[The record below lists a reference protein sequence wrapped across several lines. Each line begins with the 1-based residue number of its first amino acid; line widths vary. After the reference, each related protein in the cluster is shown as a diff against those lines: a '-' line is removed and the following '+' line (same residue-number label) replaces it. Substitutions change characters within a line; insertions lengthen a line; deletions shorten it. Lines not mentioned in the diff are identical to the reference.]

1 MLAENLLILE
11 DYMADNLDAS
21 KGGKARAKAL
31 TSDERKAIARNAAL
45 ARWDS
50 DAVLAIPRETH
61 PGTIQIG
68 QAVLQCGVL
77 DNNIRVFSTRGVT
90 RAMGGKQTGTRG
102 AKDGAPQLP
111 PFLASDSI
119 KPFISPQL
127 MARLLTPLQ
136 YRPKHGG
143 RTAFG
148 YEATLLPEICELILE
163 ANDKSPFRPNQRHL
177 VDTANTLIRGFA
189 RVGIIALIDEATG
202 FQDDRAK
209 DELTRLLA
217 AYVQEVFR
225 PYVSKFPNEFFK
237 ELYRVYGWEYK
248 PGNTQSPRYV
258 GKFINKYIYQA
269 LPPNVLPRI
278 QELNPINAKGQRPR
292 KNFQH
297 LTGIVG
303 EPHLDKQLAVVTTL
317 LKLSDNPTGFDEIYQ
332 RALGKDYQ
340 TRFNFPEP
348 PTLVIDVELTPNLS
362 KRKSRTRH
370 T

>member
-1 MLAENLLILE
+1 MVKAK
-11 DYMADNLDAS
+11 ATNLDAS
-21 KGGKARAKAL
+21 KGGTARAEAL
-31 TSDERKAIARNAAL
+31 SPVQRTEIARRAAE
-45 ARWDS
+45 ARWS
-50 DAVLAIPRETH
+50 AVDKHTLPKETH

-68 QAVLQCGVL
+68 NAVLQCSVL

-90 RAMGGKQTGTRG
+90 RAMGGRRTGTAGG
-102 AKDGAPQLP
+102 AGSGAPQLP

-119 KPFISPQL
+119 KSCISPQL

-148 YEATLLPEICELILE
+148 YEATLIPEICELILE
-163 ANDKSPFRPNQRHL
+163 ANEQTPFKANQRHL
-177 VDTANTLIRGFA
+177 VTTANTLIRGFA
-189 RVGIIALIDEATG
+189 RVGIIALVDEATG

-248 PGNTQSPRYV
+248 TGNTQSPRYV
-258 GKFINKYIYQA
+258 GKFINKYVYQA
-269 LPPNVLPRI
+269 LPPNVLPKL

-292 KNFQH
+292 KHFQH
-297 LTGIVG
+297 LTGVVG
-303 EPHLDKQLAVVTTL
+303 EPHVDKQLAVVTTL
-317 LKLSDNPTGFDEIYQ
+317 LKLSNTPAEFDAIYQ

-340 TRFNFPEP
+340 TRFNFPDP
-348 PTLVIDVELTPNLS
+348 QPLVIDV
-362 KRKSRTRH
+362 
-370 T
+370 

>member
-1 MLAENLLILE
+1 MAEENPT
-11 DYMADNLDAS
+11 NLDAS
-21 KGGKARAKAL
+21 KGGKARADSL
-31 TSDERKAIARNAAL
+31 SPLRRTEIAKRAAQARWENSAL
-45 ARWDS
+45 ATF
-50 DAVLAIPRETH
+50 PKETH

-68 QAVLQCGVL
+68 KAVLQCSVL

-90 RAMGGKQTGTRG
+90 RAMGGKQTGTPRG

-111 PFLASDSI
+111 PFLSSDSI
-119 KPFISPQL
+119 KPLISPQL

-163 ANDKSPFRPNQRHL
+163 ANEQNPFKANQRHL
-177 VDTANTLIRGFA
+177 VETANTLIRGFA

-202 FQDDRAK
+202 FQDYRAK
-209 DELTRLLA
+209 DDLTKLLA
-217 AYVQEVFR
+217 LYVQEVFR
-225 PYVSKFPNEFFK
+225 PYVSRFPNEFFK

-258 GKFINKYIYQA
+258 GKFINKYVYQA
-269 LPPNVLPRI
+269 LPPNVLPKI

-317 LKLSDNPTGFDEIYQ
+317 LKLSDSPVQFDGIYQ
-332 RALGKDYQ
+332 RAVGKDYQ

-348 PTLVIDVELTPNLS
+348 ETLVIDV
-362 KRKSRTRH
+362 
-370 T
+370 